1 MRKIDRFSYNFFD
14 FKIYTLEMD
23 KSFFKYEDKEKEIDT
38 SVEKFLIPDNL
49 IDLKEI
55 IGLIKY
61 IPEKIEALKEPV
73 LEKEVEEYSNSIKE
87 KGTPYIK
94 FTFLIRNDLDKLLKE
109 EWRRYKLYEGG
120 NLINGLLNFYH
131 KK

>member
-55 IGLIKY
+55 VNLFKFISKESEDI
-61 IPEKIEALKEPV
+61 KEPI

-109 EWRRYKLYEGG
+109 
-120 NLINGLLNFYH
+120 I
-131 KK
+131 